1 MIDTANRRVG
11 VFIDVQ
17 NMYYSARHLFQSKV
31 HFSNIVNHGTDDGR
45 LVRAI
50 AYTISTEEG
59 AEEAFF
65 NALKSEGIEVT
76 SKELLEYSGGNK
88 KGDWDVGITIDI
100 VRMLDMLDVV
110 VLVSGDGDFVPLVN
124 YCQARGR
131 LVHVA
136 SFRESTSGSLVE
148 ACDMYTNLSEDKS
161 TFLIGYRGKR
171 KTTRK
176 SSSSSASDEK
186 KTTPKKT
193 ETKKTSSSKT
203 SEKKTAKKPAAKRK
217 SILSNPFGGKKT
229 ETVEEIEERRT
240 RKLTF

>member
-17 NMYYSARHLFQSKV
+17 NMYYSARNLFQSKV
-31 HFSNIVNHGTDDGR
+31 HFSNIVNHGAGDGR

-65 NALKSEGIEVT
+65 NALKSEGIEVN

-88 KGDWDVGITIDI
+88 KGDWDVGITIDV
-100 VRMLDMLDVV
+100 VRMLDMIDVV

-124 YCQARGR
+124 YCKARGR

-136 SFRESTSGSLVE
+136 SFRESTSSMLVD
-148 ACDMYTNLSEDKS
+148 AVDMYTNLSEDKS

-171 KTTRK
+171 KPTSKIGSKNEKPDNNKKKLSTT
-176 SSSSSASDEK
+176 E
-186 KTTPKKT
+186 
-193 ETKKTSSSKT
+193 KT
-203 SEKKTAKKPAAKRK
+203 SEAAENEKQAPKKR
-217 SILSNPFGGKKT
+217 SILSFAT
-229 ETVEEIEERRT
+229 RSESIEEIEERRT